1 MAGNKNENPIAV
13 YAVVSQVA
21 FIVLGPLLIF
31 VIGGSALVDWLGWA
45 QWVKLLFM
53 GIGIITML
61 SGSVSY
67 LNKLIKLFDKNESGT
82 GTSEVGHS
90 RRDHDYYDDSIKKK
104 RL

>member
-1 MAGNKNENPIAV
+1 MAGNKKENPIAV

-53 GIGIITML
+53 GVGIMTML

-67 LNKLIKLFDKNESGT
+67 LKKLIKLFDKNESGT
-82 GTSEVGHS
+82 GTSEVSHS
-90 RRDHDYYDDSIKKK
+90 HRDHDYYDDSIKKK